1 MKRGADSEE
10 EEDGTTPLLLPTFLP
25 PSQQPQQSNQ
35 TMPFSTTTA
44 KQVAATKD
52 ATQSSYKIPLYGSTD
67 DTNEYYNNGSSGSSS
82 THPNQKHDTLENSPR
97 FNRLPPRRTN
107 LPPDHSATTTT
118 TTIHNDANHTTTP
131 TPPKPLPIKNF
142 LSYLIYATVNVIIS
156 VPGLY
161 GYTAIIFNHAIFLS
175 HRNQLAKL
183 VILSSAVHQ
192 LAFTTCSSLPTFAIG
207 TVQDAGLI
215 FLSTMANHLV
225 EALLREDGGDDDDSD
240 ASRSISPEREQV
252 IVSTVLV
259 LLSLGTATL
268 GIVLILMGHFRL
280 AEYVRQG
287 HKFVCVYS
295 AVWVI
300 LPYHP
305 NVVCD

>member
-1 MKRGADSEE
+1 MKRGADSEEE

-25 PSQQPQQSNQ
+25 PSQQPQQSNP
-35 TMPFSTTTA
+35 TMPFSTTTH
-44 KQVAATKD
+44 VTATKD
-52 ATQSSYKIPLYGSTD
+52 STQSSFKIPLYGSTD
-67 DTNEYYNNGSSGSSS
+67 GTNEYNNNDSSGSSS

-142 LSYLIYATVNVIIS
+142 LSYLIHATVNVIIS

-259 LLSLGTATL
+259 LLSFGTATL